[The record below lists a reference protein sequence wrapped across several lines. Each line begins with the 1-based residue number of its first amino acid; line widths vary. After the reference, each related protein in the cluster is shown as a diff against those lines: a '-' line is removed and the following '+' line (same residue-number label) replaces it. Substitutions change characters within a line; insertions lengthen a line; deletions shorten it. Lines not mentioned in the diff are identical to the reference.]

1 MWLLP
6 LLVILLSSC
15 NTVPRVV
22 YVTKTVVPDYYF
34 PDQPELNEDVIIG
47 KEYYDHVSVE
57 YLRNVL
63 MYFTLING
71 IEVQY
76 NLDKEYYDEL
86 NRHLWNTEENR
97 QP

>member
-1 MWLLP
+1 M
-6 LLVILLSSC
+6 
-15 NTVPRVV
+15 V
-22 YVTKTVVPDYYF
+22 YVTKTVVPDYHF
-34 PDQPELNEDVIIG
+34 PDQPELNEDVVIG
-47 KEYYDHVSVE
+47 KEYYDHVSVS

-63 MYFTLING
+63 IYFTMIDG

-86 NRHLWNTEENR
+86 NRHFWNTEENR